1 MTKRFVYAA
10 FTICIIA
17 LVYGTSFF
25 QNTYNGDWFVIQNGV
40 QADHIAQVID
50 IDGDFFI
57 EHKGSKII
65 SKNIAQGDMVT
76 LDQNAKLVINID
88 KETQAT
94 LEWPARF
101 SVERDEQDSSLLI
114 IHEGDFVDIRSLKES
129 QKTFTLSFDDLRV
142 VSKQEAQAMID
153 FSIEK
158 KGEKRLVSNNGSKL
172 RVTTVDEEQEIQTDV
187 SRQETLA
194 IADNDISLIDDV
206 TKVATI
212 IARRDVSQTTALSV
226 STGGLSG
233 TADNLSG
240 VLLTITQESSQE
252 EKEVSEEVEQTV
264 SSIASADK
272 KVISTIQS
280 QQLRSAIN
288 PAFIQNDIKDLYIA
302 YLAGN
307 DTNAYRYTATI
318 SQRMK
323 DIYRAFDKEVPW
335 ASDGSIQWQ
344 LTYIQS
350 IWEELITYLNKWY
363 YIPPSQITQIQTVIS
378 RISYIQQLEYNS
390 VVSLEVGEKNWN
402 SFQTNLPAHLRF

>member
-10 FTICIIA
+10 FTVCIIA

-129 QKTFTLSFDDLRV
+129 QKTFTISFDDLHV
-142 VSKQEAQAMID
+142 VSKQEAQTMID

-158 KGEKRLVSNNGSKL
+158 KGEKRLVSNNGAKL
-172 RVTTVDEEQEIQTDV
+172 RVTAVDQEQEIQTDV

-194 IADNDISLIDDV
+194 IADNDISLIDDI
-206 TKVATI
+206 TQVATI

-226 STGGLSG
+226 STGGLSD

-240 VLLTITQESSQE
+240 VLLTITQELSGE
-252 EKEVSEEVEQTV
+252 EKEISEEVEQTV

-272 KVISTIQS
+272 KVISTMQS
-280 QQLRSAIN
+280 EQFRSAIN

-323 DIYRAFDKEVPW
+323 DIYRAFDKEAPW
-335 ASDGSIQWQ
+335 ASDKSIQWQ

-350 IWEELITYLNKWY
+350 LWEELITYLNKWY
-363 YIPPSQITQIQTVIS
+363 YIPPSQIAQIQTVIS

-390 VVSLEVGEKNWN
+390 VVSLEVWEKNWN

>member
-1 MTKRFVYAA
+1 M
-10 FTICIIA
+10 
-17 LVYGTSFF
+17 
-25 QNTYNGDWFVIQNGV
+25 
-40 QADHIAQVID
+40 
-50 IDGDFFI
+50 
-57 EHKGSKII
+57 
-65 SKNIAQGDMVT
+65 
-76 LDQNAKLVINID
+76 
-88 KETQAT
+88 
-94 LEWPARF
+94 
-101 SVERDEQDSSLLI
+101 I

-323 DIYRAFDKEVPW
+323 DIYRAFDKEVP
-335 ASDGSIQWQ
+335 
-344 LTYIQS
+344 
-350 IWEELITYLNKWY
+350 
-363 YIPPSQITQIQTVIS
+363 
-378 RISYIQQLEYNS
+378 
-390 VVSLEVGEKNWN
+390 
-402 SFQTNLPAHLRF
+402 